1 MVLGGS
7 VRVQRHRHR
16 HSGNL
21 KVTNGPTNQ
30 LTVVGS
36 GDAYTSKKNLE
47 MLKYFASGCF
57 QKISHIDAFDKRC
70 CVCAKVLKLLA
81 TSLTLIKY
89 HGT

>member
-47 MLKYFASGCF
+47 MLKY
-57 QKISHIDAFDKRC
+57 
-70 CVCAKVLKLLA
+70 CVLRKYLTSMHLTNDVVYVLK
-81 TSLTLIKY
+81 Y
-89 HGT
+89 